1 MKLEKSKIYGGIGS
15 ALVAV
20 LLILLLFWQF
30 TYLIEAVNKTS
41 PELALT
47 EIEEAFNGGGRGSEG
62 KSGYFKPENAEVLK
76 PQPSAPKTATTA
88 AAPPAPNFA
97 AQNIE
102 QNFAVQ
108 RAQEEQRKKDEAN
121 RLRLQ
126 QEEQERQRI
135 AAEQQAKTDKAKGA
149 MSGLFGDG
157 GKGNGSGVGTG
168 TGNSG
173 ASGAGSGMTGNP
185 LGKGS
190 GGFGNGA
197 GNWSLAGRDL
207 KTSVKPAYDK
217 NETGMVS
224 VEIRVDAAGKVT
236 SARVVNRPDAK
247 TTIENEN
254 IRKEAVNAAYKT
266 TFSAGNGVSI
276 GIITY
281 NFTLN

>member
-30 TYLIEAVNKTS
+30 TYLIEAATQTS

-62 KSGYFKPENAEVLK
+62 KSGYFKPESAEVLT

-207 KTSVKPAYDK
+207 VGGISTPKYNK
-217 NETGMVS
+217 NEAGRITVN
-224 VEIRVDAAGKVT
+224 IRVDENGNVT
-236 SARVVNRPDAK
+236 SASIGSP
-247 TTIENEN
+247 TEISNEELRN
-254 IRKEAVNAAYKT
+254 STLESARKVK
-266 TFSAGNGVSI
+266 FSAGKGVAI
-276 GIITY
+276 GTLTY
-281 NFTLN
+281 TFKLN